1 MAQQAAEN
9 LEDLIGRLD
18 QAADENGAKV
28 SVGEIIE
35 TVGHR
40 SFGPLLVL
48 GGLLGMSPLG
58 VIPTAPTIIAVLVL
72 LVALQLVMG
81 RETIW
86 IPAFLR
92 KLAVSSERLHKAAH
106 TARKPARIVDKVVR
120 PRLAF
125 LTTGAAERLAALA
138 CALAAIAMP
147 PLELVPFGGI
157 VPATAI
163 TAFGVALIARDGMI
177 MLLALLITA
186 GAAGLVGYA
195 LLR

>member
-1 MAQQAAEN
+1 
-9 LEDLIGRLD
+9 
-18 QAADENGAKV
+18 
-28 SVGEIIE
+28 
-35 TVGHR
+35 
-40 SFGPLLVL
+40 
-48 GGLLGMSPLG
+48 
-58 VIPTAPTIIAVLVL
+58 
-72 LVALQLVMG
+72 
-81 RETIW
+81 
-86 IPAFLR
+86 
-92 KLAVSSERLHKAAH
+92 
-106 TARKPARIVDKVVR
+106 VR